1 MSALAGMAAAL
12 RQGRHAGLPLP
23 HLKPMELE
31 PYDGYEER
39 TASVAQANVAAI
51 VGVLPGLTAL
61 AVGYGMVW
69 GWGALGDGF
78 DALIEPFWQFFL
90 LFAGGVVVHEA
101 LHGIA
106 WRLAGAAPGSVR
118 FGFQWKTLTPYAH
131 STAAMSARAYRI
143 GAVTPGLVLGLV
155 PALVGLV
162 VGAGAMFWFGL
173 LFTLAAGGDA
183 LILWLLR
190 GVPGDRR
197 VKDHPSKPGCLL
209 LPKTD
214 GVHER
219 TETGVV

>member
-1 MSALAGMAAAL
+1 MEDE
-12 RQGRHAGLPLP
+12 RH
-23 HLKPMELE
+23 
-31 PYDGYEER
+31 DGSEER

-51 VGVLPGLTAL
+51 VGVLPPLAVL
-61 AVGYGMVW
+61 AVGYGLAW

-78 DALIEPFWQFFL
+78 DALVEPFWRFLL

-106 WRLAGAAPGSVR
+106 WRLAGAASGSVR

-131 STAAMSARAYRI
+131 STEPMSARAYRI
-143 GAVTPGLVLGLV
+143 GAVTPGLVLGLG
-155 PALVGLV
+155 PALVGLA

-190 GVPGDRR
+190 GVPGYRL
-197 VKDHPSKPGCLL
+197 VKDHPSKPGCLVL
-209 LPKTD
+209 GD
-214 GVHER
+214 A
-219 TETGVV
+219 

>member
-78 DALIEPFWQFFL
+78 DALIEPFWRFFL

-155 PALVGLV
+155 PGARRTRCRRGRDVLVRPALHARGGRRCAHPVALARCARRP
-162 VGAGAMFWFGL
+162 AG
-173 LFTLAAGGDA
+173 
-183 LILWLLR
+183 
-190 GVPGDRR
+190 
-197 VKDHPSKPGCLL
+197 
-209 LPKTD
+209 
-214 GVHER
+214 ER
-219 TETGVV
+219 SPVETGLPSFAKN

>member
-1 MSALAGMAAAL
+1 
-12 RQGRHAGLPLP
+12 
-23 HLKPMELE
+23 MEAE
-31 PYDGYEER
+31 FHDGSEER
-39 TASVAQANVAAI
+39 TASMVQANVAAI

-61 AVGYGMVW
+61 AAGYGMAW

-78 DALIEPFWQFFL
+78 NDLIEPFWRFFL
-90 LFAGGVVVHEA
+90 LFVVGVVVHEA

-143 GAVTPGLVLGLV
+143 GAVTPGLVLGLA
-155 PALVGLV
+155 PALVGLA
-162 VGAGAMFWFGL
+162 VGAGAAFWFGM

-209 LPKTD
+209 LPKSD
-214 GVHER
+214 SVPER
-219 TETGVV
+219 AESGVV